1 MWATVRSEIVL
12 GSNHQIT
19 GIRHHWTFDEF
30 YTAMAV
36 EGLDANKDGVYSKEE
51 LQPLAQ
57 VNVES
62 LKDFDYFTFVHFEGE
77 DDKLLK
83 LRPPVDYS
91 VDYDKSVLTL
101 HFTLPLETPV
111 DTHGKPVEVDVY
123 DPSFFV
129 AFGFAT
135 EKPVV
140 LAGSETKGCS
150 AKVET
155 PDPETAA
162 DTKALTKSFFSQL
175 GPNSNFG
182 SQFAQTV
189 TVKCKDFAS
198 VRNLA
203 VALASCVLCA
213 MLSLVFATAVAR
225 AELKPINP
233 FAATEVAPAPPS
245 AFAPRPVAVPF
256 QATGPLGRLFAWVL
270 DKQQGLQRML
280 ATSVKGLK
288 TDNPMA
294 GAVTLA
300 GLSFLY
306 GILHAV
312 GPGHGKTIISSYVV
326 ANEETVR
333 RGVIISFI
341 AAGLQALT
349 AVVLVGLLLFGL
361 NASGLQVNAW
371 SNQLESVSYAMIAL
385 VGLYLLT
392 TQLLRLFR
400 NWRGVPAAHAADKQP
415 AHSHAEHHSQDHAH
429 HDHTHGHAHDHD
441 HHDHGHDHQ
450 HHHHA
455 PGEACDHIVDA
466 RQLAG
471 PFSWRKVMAVVFSV
485 GIRPCTGA
493 ILVLVFAVTQGVF
506 WAGVGAT
513 FAMALGTAITVAV
526 LATLALGSRELALKL
541 GGGKCIWTKR
551 YGPCAPSA
559 GRQLSCCL
567 AQSCL

>member
-1 MWATVRSEIVL
+1 MR
-12 GSNHQIT
+12 
-19 GIRHHWTFDEF
+19 TF
-30 YTAMAV
+30 
-36 EGLDANKDGVYSKEE
+36 
-51 LQPLAQ
+51 
-57 VNVES
+57 
-62 LKDFDYFTFVHFEGE
+62 
-77 DDKLLK
+77 
-83 LRPPVDYS
+83 
-91 VDYDKSVLTL
+91 
-101 HFTLPLETPV
+101 
-111 DTHGKPVEVDVY
+111 
-123 DPSFFV
+123 
-129 AFGFAT
+129 
-135 EKPVV
+135 
-140 LAGSETKGCS
+140 
-150 AKVET
+150 
-155 PDPETAA
+155 AA
-162 DTKALTKSFFSQL
+162 
-175 GPNSNFG
+175 
-182 SQFAQTV
+182 
-189 TVKCKDFAS
+189 
-198 VRNLA
+198 
-203 VALASCVLCA
+203 ALASSVLFA
-213 MLSLVFATAVAR
+213 LLLLVLATAGAR

-233 FAATEVAPAPPS
+233 FAATEVAPGPPS

-294 GAVTLA
+294 GALTLA

-371 SNQLESVSYAMIAL
+371 SNQLESVSYAMIAV

-400 NWRGVPAAHAADKQP
+400 NWRGVPAAHAADEQL
-415 AHSHAEHHSQDHAH
+415 AHRQAEHHTHDHAH
-429 HDHTHGHAHDHD
+429 HHNRGQSHDHD
-441 HHDHGHDHQ
+441 HHDHGHDH
-450 HHHHA
+450 HHYA

-541 GGGKCIWTKR
+541 GGANSAWANAVWTTCTIGGATIILLFGAVLFAASL
-551 YGPCAPSA
+551 GPTRPF
-559 GRQLSCCL
+559 
-567 AQSCL
+567 